1 VSQPFFDLSGIIE
14 IWLAIYQATKRAH
27 TYGARA
33 RGRAGLARDGV
44 RGAQAGVDGR
54 AWSEVGWG
62 SIG

>member
-33 RGRAGLARDGV
+33 RGRAGGTKAG
-44 RGAQAGVDGR
+44 RGGGQGGTM
-54 AWSEVGWG
+54 
-62 SIG
+62 